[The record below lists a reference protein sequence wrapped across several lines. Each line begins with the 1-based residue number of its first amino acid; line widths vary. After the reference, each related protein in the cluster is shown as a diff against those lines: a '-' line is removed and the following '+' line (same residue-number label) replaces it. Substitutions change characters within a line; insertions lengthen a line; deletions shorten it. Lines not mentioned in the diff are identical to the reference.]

1 VNKCENLFSKI
12 FIKRI
17 TFFKFLGRLCKPKT
31 LKLTYRITDVR
42 RALLGPEKL
51 KVTIKNDVNKLNG
64 IEGKIRI
71 LNIL

>member
-1 VNKCENLFSKI
+1 
-12 FIKRI
+12 
-17 TFFKFLGRLCKPKT
+17 
-31 LKLTYRITDVR
+31 VR

-51 KVTIKNDVNKLNG
+51 KVTIKNEVNKLNG